1 MILLLF
7 PCFKYHSEPL
17 KSGKICDAR
26 CPRVLGKLSL
36 VKTPRILKRWHQLAF
51 ESSALSLPGV
61 VRGGCTQLGTLGT
74 CVVSTE

>member
-1 MILLLF
+1 M
-7 PCFKYHSEPL
+7 PV
-17 KSGKICDAR
+17 A
-26 CPRVLGKLSL
+26 LGYWVAKFGEN
-36 VKTPRILKRWHQLAF
+36 PQDFERWHQLAF